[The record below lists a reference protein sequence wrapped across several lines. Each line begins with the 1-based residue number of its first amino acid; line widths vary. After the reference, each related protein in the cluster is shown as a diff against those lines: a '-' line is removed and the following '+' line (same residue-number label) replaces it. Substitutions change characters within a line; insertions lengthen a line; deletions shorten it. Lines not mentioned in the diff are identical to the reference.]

1 MFVDTVARGAG
12 EVVPSTTSSDLH
24 RYQSKEGA
32 VVVVATVRITGE

>member
-24 RYQSKEGA
+24 RYQSKGA
-32 VVVVATVRITGE
+32 VVVGATVRITGE